1 MRACVRTL
9 MMGVKRSSSQ
19 LRENVFSLSLSLL
32 ISNRSH
38 GLENLDL
45 DLSPLDPILI
55 SCVSPPLATRPP
67 TRARSSPPSG
77 CTRTTRRPRQL
88 RRRRRR
94 RGDPSFGIG
103 YKYIFLH
110 DRVFGWSGVM
120 IPRPSTTRE
129 RRGILGRKV
138 ERLLESKISWTR
150 ELAPTSSKINPFF
163 IELCPS
169 PLSFS
174 LSLPLFSLSLSVS
187 SFFST
192 TSNRRLVSYRC
203 VDIIPIQFVRS
214 ILSVEGG

>member
-1 MRACVRTL
+1 M
-9 MMGVKRSSSQ
+9 S
-19 LRENVFSLSLSLL
+19 SLSLL

-38 GLENLDL
+38 ALENLDL

-55 SCVSPPLATRPP
+55 SCVSPPLPTRPP

-94 RGDPSFGIG
+94 GGDPSFGIG

-174 LSLPLFSLSLSVS
+174 LSLSSSLLSLSLCLFFFFQPPVIVVS
-187 SFFST
+187 S
-192 TSNRRLVSYRC
+192 RIGV
-203 VDIIPIQFVRS
+203 S
-214 ILSVEGG
+214 ILYRYNSFDRSSLLREGRNQVLLGGNL